1 MTKQGAHW
9 NLKKVKAHVIFPPD
23 AVSEERTITVLR
35 WNSSVCSP
43 PLNNNEALVSGII
56 ELSTDSAQCLD
67 FNKAVTIVISHC
79 AGDLKGFEIVAKKLV
94 DRNRNEWDD
103 ISETADMRSSA
114 GKEAVSSSVLKRI
127 IPALS
132 QDSFKRR
139 GGGGQYLNWLM
150 PNRRPFA

>member
-9 NLKKVKAHVIFPPD
+9 NLKKVKAHVMFPPD

-67 FNKAVTIVISHC
+67 FNKAVTLVISHC
-79 AGDLKGFEIVAKKLV
+79 AGDLKGFEIVAKKLL
-94 DRNRNEWDD
+94 DRESNVWDD
-103 ISETADMRSSA
+103 ISETVDMRSSA
-114 GKEAVSSSVLKRI
+114 GKEEVGDETCS
-127 IPALS
+127 
-132 QDSFKRR
+132 
-139 GGGGQYLNWLM
+139 
-150 PNRRPFA
+150 

>member
-1 MTKQGAHW
+1 MTKQGAHL
-9 NLKKVKAHVIFPPD
+9 NLEKVKARVIFPPD
-23 AVSEERTITVLR
+23 AVSEERTITVLK

-56 ELSTDSAQCLD
+56 ELSTDSVQCLD

-139 GGGGQYLNWLM
+139 GVGGGAVFKL
-150 PNRRPFA
+150 ADA